1 MILTRIT
8 LITVLAFL
16 VACGNL
22 PALDEVI
29 PDRRTEY
36 RKSESLPDLEV
47 PPDLTTEGLEDPLSI
62 PNEEATTLSE
72 FERQKTRRR
81 LGAPLGA
88 ATAGATADDNW
99 VLVQASKKEYW
110 PALRSFWQE
119 QGYELELDDPEL
131 GVMETQ
137 WKETGSSDVS
147 VVRTRFTLFTEEGT
161 TPGTTML
168 LISSDQQERIAN
180 NDGSGEWLDITGDE
194 STVRNMVADLNQYF
208 YGAPSPGSESSVAA
222 ASPSTTT
229 DTAVSAQAKAEV
241 LDLGDNKLYLS
252 LPEEFTR
259 AWTLTEAALL
269 KAGLLIEKQDRS
281 KGLYHV
287 LYFSPED
294 REEGLLDK
302 LKFWGDD
309 DGTPYQISLT
319 GVGDKTELVVL
330 DKDGEWEKG
339 VNANRILSLLQAQ
352 YNNQR

>member
-1 MILTRIT
+1 MIVTRI
-8 LITVLAFL
+8 IPIAVLVFL
-16 VACGNL
+16 TACDSL

-29 PDRRTEY
+29 PDKRTEY

-47 PPDLTTEGLEDPLSI
+47 PPDLTTEGLQDPLSI

-72 FERQKTRRR
+72 FERQKTQRR

-88 ATAGATADDNW
+88 VTAGSSAEDNW
-99 VLVQASKKEYW
+99 VLVQAGKSEYW

-119 QGYELELDDPEL
+119 QGYGLELDDPEL

-137 WKETGSSDVS
+137 WKETGSTDVS
-147 VVRTRFTLFTEEGT
+147 VVRSRFTLFTEEGT
-161 TPGTTML
+161 TPGTTL
-168 LISSDQQERIAN
+168 LLLSSEQQEKIS
-180 NDGSGEWLDITGDE
+180 DGESGGEWLDITGDE
-194 STVRNMVADLNQYF
+194 STVRNMVAELNQYF
-208 YGAPSPGSESSVAA
+208 YGTPSPGGKTDVAA
-222 ASPSTTT
+222 ATPSATTNT
-229 DTAVSAQAKAEV
+229 EVASQAKAEV

-259 AWTLTEAALL
+259 AWTLTETALL
-269 KAGLLIEKQDRS
+269 KAGLLIEDQDRS
-281 KGLYHV
+281 KGLYYV

-302 LKFWGDD
+302 LKFWGSD